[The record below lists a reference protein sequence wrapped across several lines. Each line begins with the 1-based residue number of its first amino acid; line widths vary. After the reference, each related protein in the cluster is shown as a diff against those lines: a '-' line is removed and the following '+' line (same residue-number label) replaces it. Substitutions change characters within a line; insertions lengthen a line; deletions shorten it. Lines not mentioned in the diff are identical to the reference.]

1 VVEERVRKFILEEL
15 RWDRRAELTNDYPLI
30 DGQVLDSLGIYQ
42 LVSFLE
48 SEFGVEIL
56 DQELI
61 PENFGTIGDVA
72 RLVAAKRGN

>member
-1 VVEERVRKFILEEL
+1 
-15 RWDRRAELTNDYPLI
+15 LTDEYPLI

-48 SEFGVEIL
+48 SEFGIEIL

-61 PENFGTIGDVA
+61 PENFGTIGDLA
-72 RLVAAKRGN
+72 RLVSSKRRS